1 MTTKPVPTIKSIY
14 EMARNTLEVLQEN
27 NVLFASAKNEVYGCV
42 FGRDTAITILFL
54 LDYFN
59 NTKDYAVL
67 EMAKTSL
74 LHLGVLQ
81 GIKKNGNSGEEPGKI
96 IHEYR
101 KNNYE
106 RLVNRPKP
114 WYVYP
119 DGILRNFDSV
129 DSTPLTLIAIYRL
142 KEIIGENDI
151 IFYLLEQN
159 VARALEWILKN
170 AAKNKHGFITYSLD
184 PNRKFGGLSVQSWT
198 DSHSALANENGVFPD
213 YPIAQGEVQII
224 AWYALALWN
233 NYYKEKSPTFSNRI
247 FKAMSKLQESF
258 KTQFIKE
265 VDRKTYFLQA
275 ISGNDAPHDR
285 VTGNMGFIFYFGDKK
300 NGYITDRSTL
310 SAIADRLF
318 EDDIFSPQAGL
329 RTMSTL
335 SLTFDKTYTSYHNG
349 AFWPMMNSIAY
360 LGLHKTGFV
369 NRATTLYKAMLKP
382 ILFFNCPIELF
393 NYDTGENYTVYISPS
408 GKMGCNYQTWT
419 VAGLLASISTEN
431 KNNSAFFADIT
442 SSIQS

>member
-1 MTTKPVPTIKSIY
+1 MQTKPTVKSIY
-14 EMARNTLEVLQEN
+14 EMCRNTLEVLQEN
-27 NVLFASAKNEVYGCV
+27 NVLYASAKNEVYGCV

-54 LDYFN
+54 LDYFR

-67 EMAKTSL
+67 EMCKTSL

-81 GIKKNGNSGEEPGKI
+81 GIKKNIHSGEEPGKF

-129 DSTPLTLIAIYRL
+129 DSTPLTLLAIYRL

-159 VARALEWILKN
+159 VARGIEWIIKSC
-170 AAKNKHGFITYSLD
+170 AKNEHGLLTYSLD
-184 PNRKFGGLSVQSWT
+184 PKRKYGGLHVQSWT
-198 DSHSALANENGVFPD
+198 DSFSALANERGEFPE

-224 AWYALALWN
+224 AWYCLAVWN
-233 NYYKEKSPTFSNRI
+233 NYYKEKNPKFSSRI
-247 FKAMSKLQESF
+247 FKTMRKLKKSF
-258 KTQFIKE
+258 NDLYIRQDK
-265 VDRKTYFLQA
+265 RRTYFIQA
-275 ISGNDAPHDR
+275 ISGKDTILDR
-285 VTGNMGFIFYFGDKK
+285 VTGNMGFIFYFGDKT

-318 EDDIFSPQAGL
+318 ERDIFSDEAGIS
-329 RTMSTL
+329 TMSKE
-335 SLTFDKTYTSYHNG
+335 SVTYDTTYSSYHNG
-349 AFWPMMNSIAY
+349 SFWPMMNCVVY
-360 LGLHKTGFV
+360 QGLHKCGFV
-369 NRATTLYKAMLKP
+369 NRASVLFDAMIKP
-382 ILFFNCPIELF
+382 IQFFNCPIELF
-393 NYDTGENYTVYISPS
+393 NYDGTTYNVYISPS

-419 VAGLLASISTEN
+419 VAGLMASISTER
-431 KNNSAFFADIT
+431 KNNKEFFEHIN
-442 SSIQS
+442 SSLLS